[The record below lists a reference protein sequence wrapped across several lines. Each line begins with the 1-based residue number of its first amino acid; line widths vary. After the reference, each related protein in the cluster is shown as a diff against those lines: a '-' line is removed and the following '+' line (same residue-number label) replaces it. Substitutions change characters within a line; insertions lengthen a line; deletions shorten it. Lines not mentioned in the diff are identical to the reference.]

1 MAARSFIEAFTAM
14 RSFRLIIVTMFALGA
29 LAACHRSNTANN
41 VAQTNSS
48 GQTNSA
54 VSVLQPMMGNR
65 PRLRIVC
72 AGDIQRFC
80 QGNDRVGRCL
90 RQNIQSLGAD
100 CRTAL
105 QQVIALAR
113 ERRMQRMNSGNYNN
127 GGYNNSYGGNNS
139 NNSVNGGNAGS
150 NTNGNNAVI
159 GGDDNGGY

>member
-1 MAARSFIEAFTAM
+1 M
-14 RSFRLIIVTMFALGA
+14 RSFRLIIVTMFVLGA
-29 LAACHRSNTANN
+29 LAACHRSTNN

-48 GQTNSA
+48 SQTSL
-54 VSVLQPMMGNR
+54 STSGLQPMMGNR

-72 AGDIQRFC
+72 ASDIARLC
-80 QGNDRVGRCL
+80 QGNERIGRCL

-127 GGYNNSYGGNNS
+127 GYGGNNINNPANGGTGATPGNTNR
-139 NNSVNGGNAGS
+139 NNSANGATG
-150 NTNGNNAVI
+150 
-159 GGDDNGGY
+159 GGDDSGGY